1 MARRTKAEMELLR
14 CQIFDTARE
23 IQPCTIRQLFY
34 QLVSRGYIDK
44 TEGAYKGTVVRLVG
58 EMRLEG
64 TLPWR
69 WVNDNTRWMR
79 RPSSHGSMADILHS
93 AAATYTRSL
102 WQDADAYVEVWL
114 EKDALSGV
122 FYDVT
127 GELQV
132 PLMVT
137 RGYPSLTF
145 LHDSAQTIKR
155 QNKPTHIYYFGDY
168 DPSGCDI
175 SRNVEERIREFVG
188 EHHLA
193 ALRRRYVASHG
204 EAETERIF
212 RGNVSAAALADMA
225 KQPQITFTRVA
236 VNQPQIAE
244 MNLPTR
250 PTKKSD
256 TRSKNFEGDESV
268 EVDAIPP
275 DTLRRMIRDCVMRH
289 IDPGA
294 IEASNNIQR
303 MERESLRAVASKFTS
318 FGGDADAFLGA
329 MDDLD
334 PDDYVID

>member
-1 MARRTKAEMELLR
+1 MARRTQFEMELLR
-14 CQIFDTARE
+14 NQIFDTAKE
-23 IQPCTIRQLFY
+23 IAPCTIRQLFY
-34 QLVSRGYIDK
+34 QLVSRGCIDK
-44 TEGAYKGTVVRLVG
+44 TEAAYKGTVVRLVG
-58 EMRLEG
+58 EMRLGG
-64 TLPWR
+64 TLPWG

-188 EHHLA
+188 EHWLA
-193 ALRRRYVASHG
+193 PERRKLNEMLGVAEADKLIREQCSAADLEG
-204 EAETERIF
+204 EA
-212 RGNVSAAALADMA
+212 RGT
-225 KQPQITFTRVA
+225 QITFTRVA
-236 VNQPQIAE
+236 VNRPQIAE

-256 TRSKNFEGDESV
+256 TRSKSFEGDESV

-275 DTLRRMIRDCVMRH
+275 ATLRRMIRDCVMHH

-303 MERESLRAVASKFTS
+303 MERESLHAVAAKFRS
-318 FGGDADAFLGA
+318 FGGDPDAFLGA

-334 PDDYVID
+334 PDDYIDG